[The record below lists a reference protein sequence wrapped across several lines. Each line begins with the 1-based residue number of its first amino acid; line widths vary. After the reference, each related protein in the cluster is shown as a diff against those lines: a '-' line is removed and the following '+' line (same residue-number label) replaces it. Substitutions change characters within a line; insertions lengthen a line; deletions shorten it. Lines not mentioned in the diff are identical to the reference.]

1 MLSDTKIVDY
11 ETFMTRR
18 NIEGTEPA
26 WLHNL
31 NRGIFATPG
40 LDDECTLSVTHTEG
54 AADDYIAVFEELA
67 RDLTGSDQRHGL
79 ARRGA
84 NRAGRAVRTAGR
96 CAWRLR
102 PSVGRPTRRSS
113 ASWRQCS
120 RCRQARSASWAGSAA
135 GRRWSRLTRSTW
147 GR

>member
-84 NRAGRAVRTAGR
+84 NRAGRAVRR
-96 CAWRLR
+96 RLEGAR
-102 PSVGRPTRRSS
+102 GGS
-113 ASWRQCS
+113 AR
-120 RCRQARSASWAGSAA
+120 AWAGQRGAHRPPGVSARGA
-135 GRRWSRLTRSTW
+135 GKLGPHR